1 MVVFL
6 FMFVIATVRIVNYGK
21 ILPGVSARG
30 VDVGGL
36 TKEQAIEKLNAKT
49 SQYINSD
56 VSYILNGQATTL
68 KPAQLGIN
76 FDNNEMVN
84 RAFMVGRENDIIT
97 DIATQ
102 TALPFTKEDIMQINV
117 DKENKSKG
125 SLNRPLIKCWQI
137 ALPSSTQK
145 QRL

>member
-1 MVVFL
+1 MADKLKTWWSQSKTWHHVLLGLGMVVFL

-97 DIATQ
+97 DIAKARFGKDLCLDQ
-102 TALPFTKEDIMQINV
+102 
-117 DKENKSKG
+117 
-125 SLNRPLIKCWQI
+125 
-137 ALPSSTQK
+137 
-145 QRL
+145 